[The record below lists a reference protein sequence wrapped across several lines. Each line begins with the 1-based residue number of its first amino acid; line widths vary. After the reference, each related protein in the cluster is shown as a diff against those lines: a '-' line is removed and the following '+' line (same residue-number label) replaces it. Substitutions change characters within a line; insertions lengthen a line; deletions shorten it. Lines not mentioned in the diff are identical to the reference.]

1 MTTETCHEYVTLQPG
16 DTPQDWGCPPSIN
29 SATVHPAPGPGPG
42 PSFTL
47 LDYALWGGAVLILV
61 LAVAV
66 TIVIL
71 LKRTNRAK
79 HPRESTPTPK

>member
-1 MTTETCHEYVTLQPG
+1 MTTTTCHEYVTLQPG
-16 DTPQDWGCPPSIN
+16 DTPEDWGCPPSIN

-47 LDYALWGGAVLILV
+47 LDYALWGGAVLIAV

-71 LKRTNRAK
+71 LRRTNRAK
-79 HPRESTPTPK
+79 HSRESAATPK